1 MTYSPGPSR
10 LTPEARRVLQAIH
23 DLSEERGVP
32 PTLREIAQ
40 ATGRRA
46 WSTVSHHV
54 TTLHRLGLVRSYPG
68 QPRGTYVTDA
78 GRAEVAGPPT
88 IDDAARRLR
97 EARAILSRLDSERID
112 TPHAWAVL
120 ELDGMLEELEVPA

>member
-46 WSTVSHHV
+46 WSTVAHHV
-54 TTLHRLGLVRSYPG
+54 TTLQRLGLVRSYPG
-68 QPRGTYVTDA
+68 QPRGTYITDA
-78 GRAEVAGPPT
+78 GRAEVAGQPT
-88 IDDAARRLR
+88 LTDAARHLR
-97 EARAILSRLDSERID
+97 EARAILHGLDADRID
-112 TPHAWAVL
+112 TPLAWATVAL
-120 ELDGMLEELEVPA
+120 EDILEHLEVPA

>member
-32 PTLREIAQ
+32 PTLREVTE

-46 WSTVSHHV
+46 WSTVAHHV
-54 TTLHRLGLVRSYPG
+54 TTLQRLGLVRSYPG
-68 QPRGTYVTDA
+68 QPRGTYLTDA
-78 GRAEVAGPPT
+78 GRAEVAGQPT
-88 IDDAARRLR
+88 LTDAARHLR
-97 EARAILSRLDSERID
+97 EALAILSRLDSDRID
-112 TPHAWAVL
+112 TPLAWATVAPEDIL
-120 ELDGMLEELEVPA
+120 EHLEETA